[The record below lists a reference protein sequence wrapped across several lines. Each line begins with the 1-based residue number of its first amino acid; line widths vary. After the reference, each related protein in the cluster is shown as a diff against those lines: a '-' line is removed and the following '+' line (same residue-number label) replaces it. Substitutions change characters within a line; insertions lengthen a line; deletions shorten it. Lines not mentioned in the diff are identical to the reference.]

1 MRRTAALSVLALLAL
16 TGCSTE
22 VRGQASPAEVVAPPA
37 EDDATEDDATGD
49 DATGGADPG
58 SASAPDEPDT
68 GTAVFG
74 DTLEYDD
81 GLTVTVSAPQP
92 FTPSDSAHV
101 DGPAPAAFV
110 AFDVTV
116 GNGTA
121 TDYDP
126 IGLFVTLQ
134 SGSTEEAQ
142 VFDTEQGL
150 EGAPYT
156 TLLPGR
162 EVSFRIGFGA
172 SVPDD
177 LVLQLSPGFE
187 YEPVL
192 FTG

>member
-1 MRRTAALSVLALLAL
+1 MRRTTVLSVLALLAL

-22 VRGQASPAEVVAPPA
+22 VRGSASPGAGVVAPPT
-37 EDDATEDDATGD
+37 EEDATEEEATEEGGSSTEEDAGTG
-49 DATGGADPG
+49 
-58 SASAPDEPDT
+58 

-74 DTLEYDD
+74 DTLQYDD
-81 GLTVTVSAPQP
+81 GLEITVSAPQP
-92 FTPSDSAHV
+92 YTPSETAYI
-101 DGPAPAAFV
+101 DGPTPPGYV

-116 GNGTA
+116 LNGTGA
-121 TDYDP
+121 DYEP
-126 IGLFVTLQ
+126 VGLFLSLQ

-162 EVSFRIGFGA
+162 SIAFRVGFGA

-177 LVLQLSPGFE
+177 LVLEVTPGFD
-187 YEPVL
+187 YEPVVY
-192 FTG
+192 TS